1 MTTQDT
7 ELEDISTIS
16 TKKLGM
22 KFAQMIGHP
31 TAVSLCLS
39 SDNISVCLPEITAVL
54 ITTCVQSSAG
64 FTDVCMFYLSW
75 TYSALGS
82 VYHTFSITLTITSF
96 TSLEE
101 WTQISAIGMHWNG
114 EL

>member
-22 KFAQMIGHP
+22 KFAQMIRHP

-54 ITTCVQSSAG
+54 ITTCEQSPAG
-64 FTDVCMFYLSW
+64 SEYNIYIPILSCKK
-75 TYSALGS
+75 
-82 VYHTFSITLTITSF
+82 I
-96 TSLEE
+96 EK
-101 WTQISAIGMHWNG
+101 
-114 EL
+114 